1 MKRQRLGRWLPLLVL
16 LSLWTGCDEP
26 VVEEEAAVE
35 VLASAEKIV
44 WDQDGS
50 EMVLIPAGNFEMG
63 DHSIMDK
70 SAVKHLVHLDT
81 FYIDIHQVTVGRYRK
96 FLTETGYPPPGEN
109 WAQVSRYSPQQDC
122 PVIFVNWSDATAYA
136 KWAGKRLPTEA
147 EWEKA
152 ARGGLKGRIYP
163 WGNDS
168 TSADL
173 HANYAWIKGP
183 DVGTKQRHRPSV
195 TSKYQYDYQMPDH
208 VATQEYQPKELQDVA
223 ITS

>member
-1 MKRQRLGRWLPLLVL
+1 ML

-109 WAQVSRYSPQQDC
+109 WA
-122 PVIFVNWSDATAYA
+122 
-136 KWAGKRLPTEA
+136 
-147 EWEKA
+147 
-152 ARGGLKGRIYP
+152 
-163 WGNDS
+163 
-168 TSADL
+168 
-173 HANYAWIKGP
+173 
-183 DVGTKQRHRPSV
+183 
-195 TSKYQYDYQMPDH
+195 
-208 VATQEYQPKELQDVA
+208 
-223 ITS
+223 

>member
-1 MKRQRLGRWLPLLVL
+1 MGRK
-16 LSLWTGCDEP
+16 
-26 VVEEEAAVE
+26 VVA
-35 VLASAEKIV
+35 
-44 WDQDGS
+44 D
-50 EMVLIPAGNFEMG
+50 
-63 DHSIMDK
+63 
-70 SAVKHLVHLDT
+70 
-81 FYIDIHQVTVGRYRK
+81 
-96 FLTETGYPPPGEN
+96 
-109 WAQVSRYSPQQDC
+109 
-122 PVIFVNWSDATAYA
+122 
-136 KWAGKRLPTEA
+136 EA